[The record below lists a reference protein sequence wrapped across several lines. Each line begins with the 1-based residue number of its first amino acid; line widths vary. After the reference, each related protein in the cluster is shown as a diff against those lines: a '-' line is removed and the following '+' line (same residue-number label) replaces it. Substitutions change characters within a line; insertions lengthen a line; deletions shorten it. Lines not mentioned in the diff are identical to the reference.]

1 MYEVKNTKSFSAIKE
16 IVLGANSMETIEQV
30 IKEYAIMKLLSSL
43 ECAPVLNKIF
53 GFDLIISDK
62 CVYFEV

>member
-1 MYEVKNTKSFSAIKE
+1 
-16 IVLGANSMETIEQV
+16 METIEQV